1 MAGEAAT
8 IHAARAAPVA
18 KRAEAARRRR
28 LAWRTAE
35 AGILLGMLFLI
46 LFPILWMALTAFKR
60 PVDLFELTLVFT
72 PTLDNFRTI
81 FAHPWNIGQT
91 LLNST
96 VVAGLTVLVSVPA
109 STLAAYAFSRFDMP
123 FKGALFFTI
132 LATQFIPAVVVVLPF
147 YLLFRDLDLL
157 DTHLALVIVNLAIV
171 TPFATWMLK
180 GFLDAVPTE
189 SEEAALVDGAT
200 RLRVIWDV
208 VVPMIWP
215 GVAVTA
221 VFCFILTW
229 NEFLFALI
237 LTRDDAVTL
246 PVGITRFRTERGDLW
261 ELIAAAGILISI
273 PMFLLA
279 SVIQRHFVRGMTGGA
294 VK

>member
-1 MAGEAAT
+1 MSGT
-8 IHAARAAPVA
+8 RAA
-18 KRAEAARRRR
+18 AARRRK
-28 LAWRTAE
+28 LVLKALESA
-35 AGILLGMLFLI
+35 ILLLALFLI
-46 LFPILWMALTAFKR
+46 LFPIVWMALTAFKR
-60 PVDLFELTLVFT
+60 PVDLFDLTVLFT

-81 FAHPWNIGQT
+81 FAAPWNIGAAVW
-91 LLNST
+91 NST
-96 VVAGLTVLVSVPA
+96 VVAGLTVLISIPC
-109 STLAAYAFSRFDMP
+109 STMAAYAFSRFEMR

-147 YLLFRDLDLL
+147 YLLFRDLGLL

-171 TPFATWMLK
+171 TPFAVWMLK

-200 RLRVIWDV
+200 RMRVILDI
-208 VVPMIWP
+208 VVPMVWP
-215 GVAVTA
+215 GVLVTA

-273 PMFLLA
+273 PMFLLS

>member
-1 MAGEAAT
+1 MS
-8 IHAARAAPVA
+8 RAVV
-18 KRAEAARRRR
+18 RR
-28 LAWRTAE
+28 LVWRSMQSA
-35 AGILLGMLFLI
+35 LLLVVLFLI
-46 LFPILWMALTAFKR
+46 LFPIAWMGLTAFKR
-60 PVDLFELTLVFT
+60 PVDLFGLTFLFT

-81 FAHPWNIGQT
+81 FAHPWNIGAA
-91 LLNST
+91 LWNSF
-96 VVAGLTVLVSVPA
+96 VVAGLTVLISIPA
-109 STLAAYAFSRFDMP
+109 STLAAYSFSRFEMP
-123 FKGALFFTI
+123 FKGGLFFMI

-147 YLLFRDLDLL
+147 YLLFRDLGLL

-171 TPFATWMLK
+171 TPFAVWMLK

-200 RLRVIWDV
+200 RLRVILDI

-215 GVAVTA
+215 GVMVTT
-221 VFCFILTW
+221 VFCFVLTW

-237 LTRDDAVTL
+237 LTREDAVTL

-273 PMFLLA
+273 PMFLLS

>member
-1 MAGEAAT
+1 MS
-8 IHAARAAPVA
+8 AARAA
-18 KRAEAARRRR
+18 AARRRR
-28 LAWRTAE
+28 LIARAVE
-35 AGILLGMLFLI
+35 SAILLLVLFLI

-60 PVDLFELTLVFT
+60 PVDLFDLTIFFT
-72 PTLDNFRTI
+72 PTLDNFRAI
-81 FAHPWNIGQT
+81 FAPPWNIGRT
-91 LLNST
+91 LWNST
-96 VVAGLTVLVSVPA
+96 VVATLTVLISVPF
-109 STLAAYAFSRFDMP
+109 STLAAYAFSRFEMP
-123 FKGALFFTI
+123 FKGVLFFTI

-147 YLLFRDLDLL
+147 YLLFRDLGLL

-171 TPFATWMLK
+171 TPFAVWMLK

-189 SEEAALVDGAT
+189 SEEAAMVDGAT
-200 RLRVIWDV
+200 RLRVILDI

-215 GVAVTA
+215 GVLVAA

-246 PVGITRFRTERGDLW
+246 PVGITRFRTDRGDLW

-273 PMFLLA
+273 PMFFLA

>member
-1 MAGEAAT
+1 MS
-8 IHAARAAPVA
+8 RAVV
-18 KRAEAARRRR
+18 RR
-28 LAWRTAE
+28 LVWRSMQSA
-35 AGILLGMLFLI
+35 LLLVVLFLI
-46 LFPILWMALTAFKR
+46 LFPIAWMGLTAFKR
-60 PVDLFELTLVFT
+60 PVDLFGLTFLFT

-81 FAHPWNIGQT
+81 FAHPWNIGAA
-91 LLNST
+91 LWNSF
-96 VVAGLTVLVSVPA
+96 VVAGLTVLISIPA
-109 STLAAYAFSRFDMP
+109 STLAAYSFSRFEMP
-123 FKGALFFTI
+123 FKGGLFFLI

-147 YLLFRDLDLL
+147 YLLFRDLGLL

-171 TPFATWMLK
+171 TPFAVWMLK

-200 RLRVIWDV
+200 RLRVILDI

-215 GVAVTA
+215 GVMVTT
-221 VFCFILTW
+221 VFCFVLTW

-237 LTRDDAVTL
+237 LTREDAVTL

-273 PMFLLA
+273 PMFLLS

>member
-1 MAGEAAT
+1 MSLDRAT
-8 IHAARAAPVA
+8 
-18 KRAEAARRRR
+18 AARRRR
-28 LAWRTAE
+28 LFWRAVE
-35 AGILLGMLFLI
+35 SAILLLVLFLI

-60 PVDLFELTLVFT
+60 PVDLFDLTIIFT
-72 PTLDNFRTI
+72 PTLDNFRAI

-96 VVAGLTVLVSVPA
+96 IVAGLTVLIAIPF
-109 STLAAYAFSRFDMP
+109 STLAAYSFSRFELR
-123 FKGALFFTI
+123 FKHALFFTI
-132 LATQFIPAVVVVLPF
+132 LATQFVPAVVIVLPF
-147 YLLFRDLDLL
+147 YLLFRDLGLL

-171 TPFATWMLK
+171 TPFAVWMLK

-200 RLRVIWDV
+200 RLRVIIDI
-208 VVPMIWP
+208 VVPMVWP
-215 GVAVTA
+215 GVLVSA

>member
-1 MAGEAAT
+1 MNLQARIAA
-8 IHAARAAPVA
+8 V
-18 KRAEAARRRR
+18 RRRKR
-28 LAWRTAE
+28 IWKVAE
-35 AGILLGMLFLI
+35 TTILLAALFTI

-60 PVDLFELTLVFT
+60 PVDLLGLTLFFT
-72 PTLDNFRTI
+72 PTLENFRTI
-81 FAHPWNIGQT
+81 FSAPWNIGAT
-91 LLNST
+91 LWNST
-96 VVAGLTVLVSVPA
+96 IVASLTVLISIPA
-109 STLAAYAFSRFDMP
+109 STLAAYAFSRFEMP
-123 FKGALFFTI
+123 FKGGLFFTI

-147 YLLFRDLDLL
+147 YLLFRDMGLL

-171 TPFATWMLK
+171 TPFAVWMLK

-200 RLRVIWDV
+200 RMRVIIDI
-208 VVPMIWP
+208 VVPMVWP
-215 GVAVTA
+215 GVLVTA

-273 PMFLLA
+273 PMFLAA

>member
-1 MAGEAAT
+1 MSPD
-8 IHAARAAPVA
+8 RAA
-18 KRAEAARRRR
+18 AARRRR
-28 LAWRTAE
+28 LIWRSVESA
-35 AGILLGMLFLI
+35 ILLLVLFLI

-60 PVDLFELTLVFT
+60 PVDLFDLTIIFT
-72 PTLDNFRTI
+72 PTFDNFRTI
-81 FAHPWNIGQT
+81 FAPPWNIGRT

-96 VVAGLTVLVSVPA
+96 IVAGLTVLISIPF
-109 STLAAYAFSRFDMP
+109 STLAAYAFSRFEMR
-123 FKGALFFTI
+123 FKHALFFTI

-147 YLLFRDLDLL
+147 YLLFRDLGLL

-171 TPFATWMLK
+171 TPFAVWMLK

-200 RLRVIWDV
+200 RLRVILDI

-215 GVAVTA
+215 GVLVSA

-237 LTRDDAVTL
+237 LTRDEAVTL

>member
-1 MAGEAAT
+1 MRRWT
-8 IHAARAAPVA
+8 I
-18 KRAEAARRRR
+18 
-28 LAWRTAE
+28 WRGVQTA
-35 AGILLGMLFLI
+35 LLLLVLFLI
-46 LFPILWMALTAFKR
+46 LFPIIWMALTAFKR
-60 PVDLFELTLVFT
+60 PVDLLGLSFVFT

-81 FAHPWNIGQT
+81 FSHPWNIGHT
-91 LLNST
+91 LWNSL
-96 VVAGLTVLVSVPA
+96 VVAALTVLISIPA
-109 STLAAYAFSRFDMP
+109 ATLAAYSFSRFEMP
-123 FKGALFFTI
+123 LKGLWFFLI
-132 LATQFIPAVVVVLPF
+132 LATQFIPSVVVVLPF
-147 YLLFRDLDLL
+147 YLLFREMNLL
-157 DTHLALVIVNLAIV
+157 DTPWALVIVNLAIV
-171 TPFATWMLK
+171 TPFAVWMLK

-200 RLRVIWDV
+200 RLRVILDI
-208 VVPMIWP
+208 VVPMVWP
-215 GVAVTA
+215 GVVVTA
-221 VFCFILTW
+221 VFSFVLTW

-273 PMFLLA
+273 PMFLLS

>member
-1 MAGEAAT
+1 VSGLG
-8 IHAARAAPVA
+8 ARIA
-18 KRAEAARRRR
+18 AARRRR
-28 LAWRTAE
+28 AIWRAVESALLLLA
-35 AGILLGMLFLI
+35 LGLI

-60 PVDLFELTLVFT
+60 PVDLFDLTLLFA
-72 PTLDNFRTI
+72 PTLENFRTI
-81 FAHPWNIGQT
+81 FAAPWHIGRA
-91 LLNST
+91 LWNSI
-96 VVAGLTVLVSVPA
+96 VVAGLTVLIAVPA
-109 STLAAYAFSRFDMP
+109 ATLAAYAFSRFDLP

-147 YLLFRDLDLL
+147 YLLFRDLGLL

-171 TPFATWMLK
+171 TPFAVWMLK
-180 GFLDAVPTE
+180 GFLDAVPDE

-200 RLRVIWDV
+200 RLRVILDI
-208 VVPMIWP
+208 VVPMVWP
-215 GVAVTA
+215 GVLVTA

-246 PVGITRFRTERGDLW
+246 PVGIIRFRTERGDLW
-261 ELIAAAGILISI
+261 ELISAAGIMISI

>member
-1 MAGEAAT
+1 MDGNGTPMDTARAEPV
-8 IHAARAAPVA
+8 AARA
-18 KRAEAARRRR
+18 RAARQRRR
-28 LAWRTAE
+28 ACGARQ
-35 AGILLGMLFLI
+35 AGILIGTFCVI
-46 LFPILWMALTAFKR
+46 LFPILWMAVTAFKR
-60 PVDLFELTLVFT
+60 PADLFQLTLVFT

-81 FAHPWNIGQT
+81 FSHPWNIGQT

-96 VVAGLTVLVSVPA
+96 VVALLTVLISVPA
-109 STLAAYAFSRFDMP
+109 STLAAYAFSRFEMR

-147 YLLFRDLDLL
+147 YLLFSDLGLL

-208 VVPMIWP
+208 VVPIIWP

>member
-1 MAGEAAT
+1 MTE
-8 IHAARAAPVA
+8 ARADAAHVA
-18 KRAEAARRRR
+18 RRASTARRRR
-28 LAWRTAE
+28 RVARAAETA
-35 AGILLGMLFLI
+35 ILLLVLFLI
-46 LFPILWMALTAFKR
+46 LFPIVWMALTAFKR
-60 PVDLFELTLVFT
+60 PVDLFDLTILFT
-72 PTLDNFRTI
+72 PTLDNFRAI
-81 FAHPWNIGQT
+81 FAAPWNIGRT
-91 LLNST
+91 LWNSF
-96 VVAGLTVLVSVPA
+96 VVASLTVLISVPF

-147 YLLFRDLDLL
+147 YLLFRDLGLL
-157 DTHLALVIVNLAIV
+157 DTHLALVVVNLAIV
-171 TPFATWMLK
+171 TPFAVWMLK

-189 SEEAALVDGAT
+189 SEEAAMVDGAS
-200 RLRVIWDV
+200 RMRVILDI

-215 GVAVTA
+215 GVLVAA

-246 PVGITRFRTERGDLW
+246 PVGITRFRTDRGDLW

-279 SVIQRHFVRGMTGGA
+279 SVIQRHFVGGMTGGA

>member
-1 MAGEAAT
+1 MS
-8 IHAARAAPVA
+8 RAAV
-18 KRAEAARRRR
+18 RR
-28 LAWRTAE
+28 LAWRGVQSA
-35 AGILLGMLFLI
+35 LLLLVLFLI
-46 LFPILWMALTAFKR
+46 LFPIVWMALTAFKR
-60 PVDLFELTLVFT
+60 PVDLFGLTFLFI
-72 PTLDNFRTI
+72 PTFDNFRTI
-81 FAHPWNIGQT
+81 FAHPWNIGAA
-91 LLNST
+91 LWNSF
-96 VVAGLTVLVSVPA
+96 VVAGLTVLIAIPA
-109 STLAAYAFSRFDMP
+109 STLAAYSFSRFEMP
-123 FKGALFFTI
+123 FKGGLFFMI

-147 YLLFRDLDLL
+147 YLLFRDLGLL

-171 TPFATWMLK
+171 TPFAVWMLK

-200 RLRVIWDV
+200 RLRVILDI

-215 GVAVTA
+215 GVMVTT
-221 VFCFILTW
+221 VFCFVLTW

-237 LTRDDAVTL
+237 LTREDAVTL

-273 PMFLLA
+273 PMFLLS

>member
-1 MAGEAAT
+1 MSS
-8 IHAARAAPVA
+8 RSQ
-18 KRAEAARRRR
+18 AARRRK
-28 LAWRTAE
+28 LALGALE
-35 AGILLGMLFLI
+35 AALLLGMLFLI

-60 PVDLFELTLVFT
+60 PVDLFDLTILFT

-81 FAHPWNIGQT
+81 FGHPWNIGRT
-91 LLNST
+91 LWNST
-96 VVAGLTVLVSVPA
+96 VVAALTVLVSIPA
-109 STLAAYAFSRFDMP
+109 STLAAYSFSRFEMP
-123 FKGALFFTI
+123 LKGLLFFTI

-147 YLLFRDLDLL
+147 YLLFRDLGLL
-157 DTHLALVIVNLAIV
+157 DTHLALIVVNLAIV

-200 RLRVIWDV
+200 RLRVILDV

-215 GVAVTA
+215 GVVVTA

>member
-1 MAGEAAT
+1 MTRAT
-8 IHAARAAPVA
+8 A
-18 KRAEAARRRR
+18 RR
-28 LAWRTAE
+28 LAWRGVQSA
-35 AGILLGMLFLI
+35 LLLLVLFLI
-46 LFPILWMALTAFKR
+46 LFPIAWMALTAFKR
-60 PVDLFELTLVFT
+60 PVDLFGLTFLFT
-72 PTLDNFRTI
+72 PTVENFRTI
-81 FAHPWNIGQT
+81 FAPPWNIGAA
-91 LLNST
+91 LWNSV
-96 VVAGLTVLVSVPA
+96 VVAGLTVVIAIPA
-109 STLAAYAFSRFDMP
+109 ATLAAYSFSRFEMP
-123 FKGALFFTI
+123 FKGGLFFLI

-147 YLLFRDLDLL
+147 YLLFRDLGLL

-171 TPFATWMLK
+171 TPFAVWMLK

-200 RLRVIWDV
+200 RLRVIMDI

-215 GVAVTA
+215 GVMVTT
-221 VFCFILTW
+221 VFCFVLTW

-237 LTRDDAVTL
+237 LTRQDAVTL

-273 PMFLLA
+273 PMFLLS

>member
-1 MAGEAAT
+1 MTRAT
-8 IHAARAAPVA
+8 V
-18 KRAEAARRRR
+18 RR
-28 LAWRTAE
+28 LAWRGFQSA
-35 AGILLGMLFLI
+35 LLLLVLFLI
-46 LFPILWMALTAFKR
+46 LFPIAWMALTAFKR
-60 PVDLFELTLVFT
+60 PVDLFGLTFLFT
-72 PTLDNFRTI
+72 PTVENFRTI
-81 FAHPWNIGQT
+81 FAPPWNIGAT
-91 LLNST
+91 LWNSV
-96 VVAGLTVLVSVPA
+96 VVAGLTVVIAIPA
-109 STLAAYAFSRFDMP
+109 ATLAAYSFSRFEMP
-123 FKGALFFTI
+123 FKGGLFFLI

-147 YLLFRDLDLL
+147 YLLFRDLGLL

-171 TPFATWMLK
+171 TPFAVWMLK

-200 RLRVIWDV
+200 RLRVIMDI

-215 GVAVTA
+215 GVMVTT
-221 VFCFILTW
+221 VFCFVLTW

-237 LTRDDAVTL
+237 LTRQDAVTL

-273 PMFLLA
+273 PMFLLS

>member
-1 MAGEAAT
+1 MS
-8 IHAARAAPVA
+8 RAVA
-18 KRAEAARRRR
+18 RR
-28 LAWRTAE
+28 LAWRGFQSA
-35 AGILLGMLFLI
+35 LLLLVLFLI
-46 LFPILWMALTAFKR
+46 LFPIVWMALTAFKR
-60 PVDLFELTLVFT
+60 PVDLFGLTFLFT
-72 PTLDNFRTI
+72 PTFDNFRTI
-81 FAHPWNIGQT
+81 FAHPWNIGAA
-91 LLNST
+91 LWNSF
-96 VVAGLTVLVSVPA
+96 VVAGLTVLIAIPA
-109 STLAAYAFSRFDMP
+109 ATLAAYSFSRFEMP
-123 FKGALFFTI
+123 FKGGLFFLI

-147 YLLFRDLDLL
+147 YLLFRDLGLL

-171 TPFATWMLK
+171 TPFAVWMLK

-200 RLRVIWDV
+200 RLRVILDI

-215 GVAVTA
+215 GVMVTT
-221 VFCFILTW
+221 VFCFVLTW

-237 LTRDDAVTL
+237 LTREDAVTL

-273 PMFLLA
+273 PMFLLS

>member
-1 MAGEAAT
+1 MNIAQ
-8 IHAARAAPVA
+8 RVA
-18 KRAEAARRRR
+18 AARRRKMVVGV
-28 LAWRTAE
+28 AE
-35 AGILLGMLFLI
+35 RAILLLALFVI
-46 LFPILWMALTAFKR
+46 LFPILWMAITAFKR
-60 PVDLFELTLVFT
+60 PIDVFDLSLFFT
-72 PTLDNFRTI
+72 PTLENFRTI
-81 FAHPWNIGQT
+81 FQTPWNIGQT
-91 LLNST
+91 LWNST
-96 VVAGLTVLVSVPA
+96 VVATLTVLVAIPA
-109 STLAAYAFSRFDMP
+109 STLAAYSFSRFELP
-123 FKGALFFTI
+123 FKGGLFFTI

-147 YLLFRDLDLL
+147 YLLFRDLGLL

-171 TPFATWMLK
+171 TPFAVWMLK

-200 RLRVIWDV
+200 RMRVIIDI

-215 GVAVTA
+215 GVLVTA

-279 SVIQRHFVRGMTGGA
+279 SVIQRHFIGGMTGGA

>member
-1 MAGEAAT
+1 MS
-8 IHAARAAPVA
+8 P
-18 KRAEAARRRR
+18 ARRRMVLR
-28 LAWRTAE
+28 GLETA
-35 AGILLGMLFLI
+35 ALLLVLFLI

-60 PVDLFELTLVFT
+60 PVDLFDLTLFFT
-72 PTLDNFRTI
+72 PTLENFRTI
-81 FAHPWNIGQT
+81 FSEPWNIGRT
-91 LLNST
+91 LWNSV
-96 VVAGLTVLVSVPA
+96 VVASLTVLIAIPA
-109 STLAAYAFSRFDMP
+109 STLAAYAFSRFELP
-123 FKGALFFTI
+123 WKGALFFTI

-147 YLLFRDLDLL
+147 YLLFRDLGLL
-157 DTHLALVIVNLAIV
+157 DTHLALVLVNLAIV
-171 TPFATWMLK
+171 TPFAVWMLK

-200 RLRVIWDV
+200 RLRVILDI
-208 VVPMIWP
+208 VVPMVWP
-215 GVAVTA
+215 GVLVTA

-273 PMFLLA
+273 PMFLLS
-279 SVIQRHFVRGMTGGA
+279 SVVQRHFVRGMTGGA

>member
-1 MAGEAAT
+1 MNLQARIAA
-8 IHAARAAPVA
+8 V
-18 KRAEAARRRR
+18 RRRKR
-28 LAWRTAE
+28 IWKVAE
-35 AGILLGMLFLI
+35 TTILLAALFTI

-60 PVDLFELTLVFT
+60 PVDLLGLTLFFT
-72 PTLDNFRTI
+72 PTLENFRTI
-81 FAHPWNIGQT
+81 LSAPWNIGAT
-91 LLNST
+91 LWNST
-96 VVAGLTVLVSVPA
+96 IVASLTVLISIPA
-109 STLAAYAFSRFDMP
+109 STLAAYAFSRFEMP
-123 FKGALFFTI
+123 FKGGLFFTI

-147 YLLFRDLDLL
+147 YLLFRDMGLL

-171 TPFATWMLK
+171 TPFAVWMLK

-200 RLRVIWDV
+200 RMRVIIDI
-208 VVPMIWP
+208 VVPMVWP
-215 GVAVTA
+215 GVLVTA

-273 PMFLLA
+273 PMFLAA

>member
-1 MAGEAAT
+1 MSGTLAQRVARVAG
-8 IHAARAAPVA
+8 
-18 KRAEAARRRR
+18 ARRRR
-28 LAWRTAE
+28 LVWRGVETA
-35 AGILLGMLFLI
+35 LLLATLLII

-60 PVDLFELTLVFT
+60 PVDLFDLTVFFT

-81 FAHPWNIGQT
+81 FSHPWNIGAT

-96 VVAGLTVLVSVPA
+96 IVALATVVIAIPA
-109 STLAAYAFSRFDMP
+109 STLAAYAFSRFEMRG
-123 FKGALFFTI
+123 KGLLFFAI

-147 YLLFRDLDLL
+147 YLLFRDLGLL
-157 DTHLALVIVNLAIV
+157 DTHVALIIVNLAIV
-171 TPFATWMLK
+171 TPFAVWMLK
-180 GFLDAVPTE
+180 GFLDAVPIE

-200 RLRVIWDV
+200 RLRVIIDI
-208 VVPMIWP
+208 VVPVIWP
-215 GVAVTA
+215 GVLVTT

-279 SVIQRHFVRGMTGGA
+279 SFIQRHFVGGMTGGA

>member
-1 MAGEAAT
+1 MVAGD
-8 IHAARAAPVA
+8 IAARAAG
-18 KRAEAARRRR
+18 ARRRR
-28 LAWRTAE
+28 LIWKGLE
-35 AGILLGMLFLI
+35 AALLLLVLFLI

-60 PVDLFELTLVFT
+60 PVDLFDLTVFFT

-81 FAHPWNIGQT
+81 FSHPWNLGQT
-91 LLNST
+91 FANSFI
-96 VVAGLTVLVSVPA
+96 VAGLTVAISVPA
-109 STLAAYAFSRFDMP
+109 STLAAYAFSRFEMP

-147 YLLFRDLDLL
+147 YLLFRDLGLL

-171 TPFATWMLK
+171 TPFAVWMLK

-200 RLRVIWDV
+200 RLRVIIDI
-208 VVPMIWP
+208 VVPMVWP
-215 GVAVTA
+215 GVLVTA

-261 ELIAAAGILISI
+261 ELIAAAGILVSI
-273 PMFLLA
+273 PMFFLA

>member
-1 MAGEAAT
+1 MSPD
-8 IHAARAAPVA
+8 RAA
-18 KRAEAARRRR
+18 AARRRR
-28 LAWRTAE
+28 LIWRSVESA
-35 AGILLGMLFLI
+35 ILLLVLFLI

-60 PVDLFELTLVFT
+60 PVDLFDLTIIFT
-72 PTLDNFRTI
+72 PTFDNFRTI
-81 FAHPWNIGQT
+81 FAPPWNIGRT

-96 VVAGLTVLVSVPA
+96 IVAGLTVLISIPF
-109 STLAAYAFSRFDMP
+109 SPLAAYAFSRFEMR
-123 FKGALFFTI
+123 FKHALVFTI

-147 YLLFRDLDLL
+147 YLLFRDLGLL

-171 TPFATWMLK
+171 TPVAVWMLK

-200 RLRVIWDV
+200 RLRVILDI

-215 GVAVTA
+215 GVLVSA

-237 LTRDDAVTL
+237 LTRDEAVTL

>member
-1 MAGEAAT
+1 MSAT
-8 IHAARAAPVA
+8 LAQRAARAAGG
-18 KRAEAARRRR
+18 RRRR
-28 LAWRTAE
+28 LLWRGVETA
-35 AGILLGMLFLI
+35 LLALALLII

-60 PVDLFELTLVFT
+60 PVDLFDLTLFFT
-72 PTLDNFRTI
+72 PTLENFRTI
-81 FAHPWNIGQT
+81 FAHPWNIGTT

-96 VVAGLTVLVSVPA
+96 IVAMATVLIAIPA
-109 STLAAYAFSRFDMP
+109 STLAAYAFSRFEMRG
-123 FKGALFFTI
+123 KGLLFFAI

-147 YLLFRDLDLL
+147 YLLFRDLGLL

-171 TPFATWMLK
+171 TPFAVWMLK
-180 GFLDAVPTE
+180 GFLDAVPNE

-200 RLRVIWDV
+200 RLRVIIEI
-208 VVPMIWP
+208 VVPVIWP
-215 GVAVTA
+215 GVLVTT

-273 PMFLLA
+273 PMFALA
-279 SVIQRHFVRGMTGGA
+279 SVIQRHFIGGMTGGA

>member
-1 MAGEAAT
+1 MSAD
-8 IHAARAAPVA
+8 RAA
-18 KRAEAARRRR
+18 AARRRR
-28 LAWRTAE
+28 LIWRSVESA
-35 AGILLGMLFLI
+35 ILLLVLFLI

-60 PVDLFELTLVFT
+60 PVDLFDLTIIFT

-81 FAHPWNIGQT
+81 FAPPWNIGRT

-96 VVAGLTVLVSVPA
+96 IVAGLTVLISIPF
-109 STLAAYAFSRFDMP
+109 STLAAYAFSRFELR
-123 FKGALFFTI
+123 FKHGLFFTI

-147 YLLFRDLDLL
+147 YLLFRDLGLL
-157 DTHLALVIVNLAIV
+157 DTHLALIIVNLAIV
-171 TPFATWMLK
+171 TPFAVWMLK

-200 RLRVIWDV
+200 RLRVILDI

-215 GVAVTA
+215 GVLVSA

-237 LTRDDAVTL
+237 LTRDEAVTL